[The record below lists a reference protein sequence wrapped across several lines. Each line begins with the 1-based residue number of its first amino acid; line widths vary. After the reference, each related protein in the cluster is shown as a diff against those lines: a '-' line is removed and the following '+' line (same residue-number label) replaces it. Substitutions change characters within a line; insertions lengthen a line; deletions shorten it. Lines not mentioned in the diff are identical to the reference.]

1 MNFLAVD
8 LSLKST
14 GYAKFSSDGKFIEKG
29 QIVPEKD
36 LDSLF
41 KINLITTRLIKLM
54 EESDELVI
62 EDLFFGKNFSG
73 IRELARLSGAVINS
87 WIDKKEKLP
96 HIYMASTA
104 RKLVGIKGNSQKIEI
119 QVWVAKKYKLC
130 NEETLKL
137 YDEMIAELKTLLLA
151 EISAVDRLPKEIK
164 QREIKKARGRYKRNM
179 MKLSTKFEKEAG
191 VGNDFADAIILALA
205 FLEANK

>member
-1 MNFLAVD
+1 MILAID

-14 GYAKFSSDGKFIEKG
+14 GYAKFSTAGKFIEKG

-41 KINLITTRLIKLM
+41 KINLINNRLIKLM

-119 QVWVAKKYKLC
+119 QVWVANKYKFC
-130 NEETLKL
+130 NEETLEL
-137 YDEMIAELKTLLLA
+137 YESHILELRTMLLA
-151 EISAVDRLPKEIK
+151 ETSVVSNLPQAIQKSEV
-164 QREIKKARGRYKRNM
+164 KKARGRYKRNM

-191 VGNDFADAIILALA
+191 VGNDFADAIVLALA
-205 FLEANK
+205 FLEATK